1 MDRREFLKGVGIA
14 SIGPLTAHAG
24 TLGIVQPMR
33 MVNTVY
39 VVALCHLDVGFTNTE
54 RNVLLAYFDNYLPR
68 AMNLAE
74 SFRNVGGEER
84 YVWTIA
90 SWMIYQYLEQASPK
104 ERTRME
110 SAIQSGDIAWHA
122 MPFTWQTEMLDQSL
136 ISSSLK
142 ISDVLDGRFGKKT
155 IAGKLT
161 DVPGHTRGLIA
172 PLANAGVEFLDIGG
186 NPGCRAPDVPYMRA
200 SEIAG
205 PPAEGA
211 EPLEPRCHLFNW
223 RNPGGQ
229 QVMVLYH
236 PLGYGGTVAVPGTDV
251 AVSIRVASDN
261 SGPHSAAQVKAYYT
275 ALHRRFPG
283 ARIVAT
289 NLSTIAAALRGTR
302 DRLPLVTQEIGD
314 TWIYGPPSDPGK
326 VARYRELCRLRGEW
340 LANGQFRAG
349 DATDMAL
356 TSRLILMPEHNW
368 GLSTGQYLKNHDLYT
383 PEQVREARIVKPE
396 FQKMDDEW
404 TAKRRDVD
412 IAVLTLPPILQR
424 EANLRLEAL
433 KPALPQRSGI
443 KSLGSAG
450 NLETPNFVVSLDPTH
465 GAIVKLTDKKS
476 GREWA
481 SPEHPLALFRYETFT
496 SADFARFNAQYN
508 TQSFAY
514 SNFGKPGM
522 DKFSVESRTWL
533 PILQKCAAGEDA
545 ETHRII
551 ADLGMPKPDPAL
563 MSFLSWPEH
572 MTMEFLLPKNE
583 RTIYITLQCFR
594 KKPSR
599 LAEAMWL
606 SFSPD
611 APDATGWQFEKVNQP
626 ISPLDVIE
634 NGNRHMHAVTK
645 DIQYRD
651 GKGSF
656 TLETL
661 DAPVVAPGQR
671 SLLNFNNR
679 QPDMREGVHVN
690 LYNNVWGTAFPQWY
704 GGDMRFRFALQ
715 V

>member
-1 MDRREFLKGVGIA
+1 MDRREFLKGVGVA
-14 SIGPLTAHAG
+14 SLSPLAAHAG
-24 TLGIVQPMR
+24 TLGIPPAQT
-33 MVNTVY
+33 VNTVY
-39 VVALCHLDVGFTNTE
+39 VLALCHLDVGFTNTE
-54 RNVLLAYFDNYLPR
+54 RNVLLTYFDDYLPR
-68 AMNLAE
+68 AINLAE
-74 SFRNVGGEER
+74 SFRRAGGEEQ

-104 ERTRME
+104 ERKRME

-136 ISSSLK
+136 IASSLK
-142 ISDVLDGRFGKKT
+142 VSGALDRRFGTKT

-172 PLANAGVEFLDIGG
+172 PLAGAGVEFLDIGD
-186 NPGCRAPDVPYMRA
+186 NPGCRAPDVPFIRA
-200 SEIAG
+200 NGTTGSSVD
-205 PPAEGA
+205 GA
-211 EPLEPRCHLFNW
+211 EPLESQCHLFNW

-229 QVMVLYH
+229 HVMVLYH

-251 AVSIRVASDN
+251 AVSVRVRVDN
-261 SGPHSAAQVKAYYT
+261 SGPHTAAEVKAYYA

-289 NLSTIAAALRGTR
+289 NLSTIAAALRSTR

-326 VARYRELCRLRGEW
+326 VARYRELCRLRNEW
-340 LANGQFRAG
+340 LASGRFRTG

-368 GLSTGQYLKNHDLYT
+368 GLSTGEYLKNHEFYT
-383 PEQVREARIVKPE
+383 PAQLREARIVKPQ

-412 IAVLTLPPILQR
+412 IAVMTLPPALQR

-433 KPALPQRSGI
+433 KPARPRRAGLKPLPP
-443 KSLGSAG
+443 AG
-450 NLETPNFVVSLDPTH
+450 NLETPNFVVSLDPAH

-481 SPEHPLALFRYETFT
+481 SPKHSLALFRYETFT

-508 TQSFAY
+508 TQTFAY
-514 SNFGKPGM
+514 NDFGKPGM
-522 DKFSVESRTWL
+522 DKFAVASRTWL
-533 PILQKCAAGEDA
+533 PVLEQCAVGEDA
-545 ETHRII
+545 EAHRIV
-551 ADLGMPKPDPAL
+551 ADLRMPEPDATL
-563 MSFLSWPEH
+563 KDFLGWPER
-572 MTMEFLLPKNE
+572 MTVEMLLPKNE
-583 RTIYITLQCFR
+583 PSLHITLQCFR
-594 KKPSR
+594 KKSNR
-599 LAEAMWL
+599 LAEAMWF

-611 APDATGWQFEKVNQP
+611 APDTNGWQLEKVNQP
-626 ISPLDVIE
+626 VSPLDVIA

-645 DIQYRD
+645 DIHYRD
-651 GKGSF
+651 GKGAF

-671 SLLNFNNR
+671 SLLNFNNK

-690 LYNNVWGTAFPQWY
+690 LYNNLWGTAFPQWY
-704 GGDMRFRFALQ
+704 GADMRFRF
-715 V
+715 VVRV